1 MEFYRHDD
9 SRDLDQLTVA
19 QSRSDGAAQVL
30 IIIAD
35 VGAVVTRPSALDDHA
50 LRNTTSVYTVAETFS
65 MLPEKLST
73 DLTSLN
79 QDSDRLAMVVEIVF
93 GGDGALRSSDI
104 YRTTVR
110 NRARLSDDA
119 VSHWL

>member
-19 QSRSDGAAQVL
+19 QSRSD
-30 IIIAD
+30 
-35 VGAVVTRPSALDDHA
+35 GAVVTRPSALDDHA